1 MSVTMKRR
9 YDVILRLPLVKFAI
23 THCFLRNSKQR
34 ARERPKAC
42 MLQVKVL
49 KRRNKMQRKKKYN
62 TIEKYLD
69 IDRILIRTLIVRKQY
84 WLEIFYLLPQS
95 LPDLKILASV
105 VPALRLFHIARHRK
119 RLRSKTSLMSRLVER
134 VNACK
139 DIHDTV
145 PSLVPRLIENNT
157 TFNRS

>member
-1 MSVTMKRR
+1 MSVTIKRR
-9 YDVILRLPLVKFAI
+9 YDVSIRLPLVKFAI

-49 KRRNKMQRKKKYN
+49 KRRDKIQRKKKN
-62 TIEKYLD
+62 TIEKYHD
-69 IDRILIRTLIVRKQY
+69 IDRILMLTLIARKQY

-119 RLRSKTSLMSRLVER
+119 KLRSKTSLMSRLVER

-145 PSLVPRLIENNT
+145 PSLVPRLIENKT
-157 TFNRS
+157 TFNCS